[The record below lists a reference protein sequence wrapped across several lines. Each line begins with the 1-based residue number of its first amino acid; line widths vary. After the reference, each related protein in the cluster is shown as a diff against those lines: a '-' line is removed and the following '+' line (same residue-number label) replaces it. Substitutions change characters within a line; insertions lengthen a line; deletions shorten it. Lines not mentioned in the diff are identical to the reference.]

1 MHIVM
6 RYIIHTS
13 VLLILF
19 LLTQACE
26 PGSKPSAVLDD
37 RGNLVLNVPSV
48 PDQLSDSLERANYRV
63 THYWDYMDFEID
75 SLTSAR
81 SFMERSIKDY
91 IRLFPMADTA
101 VVRSSVQSVIARAEA
116 DTLAY
121 SFFLN
126 VPERY
131 LLDEEPSMQ
140 EYYVYFADAFI
151 SSAFLPDEYKERP
164 RFLRQV
170 ALMNRVGTQATDLPY
185 MTAAGDSARLSDL
198 RGTPVILYMYN
209 TGCSMCLTE
218 AEYLGQ
224 SSVLTDLISVGKLAV
239 LAVSRTGD
247 KDKWLSVAQR
257 MPSGWIHGSAVR
269 ELTDL
274 DLYAVLHVPTIY
286 LIDAYGNVV
295 LKDVDT
301 TDLILWLDEHE
312 LPAVPRPIHIS

>member
-1 MHIVM
+1 MK
-6 RYIIHTS
+6 YIIHTS

-26 PGSKPSAVLDD
+26 SGRRPSAVLDD
-37 RGNLVLNVPSV
+37 QGNLVLNVPSV
-48 PDQLSDSLERANYRV
+48 PDRLSDSLERANYRV
-63 THYWDYMDFEID
+63 AHYWDYMDFEVD
-75 SLTSAR
+75 SLTSSR
-81 SFMERSIKDY
+81 SFMEQSIKDY
-91 IRLFPMADTA
+91 IRLFPMADST
-101 VVRSSVQSVIARAEA
+101 VVKASVEGVVARAEA

-131 LLDEEPSMQ
+131 LLDEDPSMQ
-140 EYYVYFADAFI
+140 EYYAYFADAFI
-151 SSAFLPDEYKERP
+151 SSKFLADEYKERP

-170 ALMNRVGTQATDLPY
+170 ALMNRVGTPATDLPY
-185 MTAAGDSARLSDL
+185 MTAKGDSARLSDL
-198 RGTPVILYMYN
+198 RGVPVILYMYN
-209 TGCSMCLTE
+209 SGCSMCLTE

-286 LIDAYGNVV
+286 LIDGDGNVV

-312 LPAVPRPIHIS
+312 LPAVPRPIHIN